1 MRGQGHKGLDLS
13 DVLLLCVDFCLSAC
27 RPVDGKK
34 VLMCGAN
41 LTQMS
46 GNGAIQ
52 PPIYFKT
59 FLAFFLRYHV
69 GILLQNTDI
78 LNYNL
83 LLLSY

>member
-1 MRGQGHKGLDLS
+1 
-13 DVLLLCVDFCLSAC
+13 
-27 RPVDGKK
+27 
-34 VLMCGAN
+34 MCGAN

-69 GILLQNTDI
+69 GILLQNMDI